1 MADEVF
7 LPPMP
12 APDATLDE
20 LRTAFRQLLTWAV
33 AREPL
38 SDGGDTQKFV
48 TAQVDGGVTLSDKG
62 HIKAGQSAWA
72 VGTGM
77 FMGYSAGVFRLSL
90 GNTRA
95 GMIWDGTTLTV
106 IGNGVFSGSLAA
118 VTGTFGDVTIVGS
131 LTMSPTGNIKGG
143 QTAYN
148 TGTGFWLGYDS
159 TAYKLSIGS
168 STQSLTWD
176 GSALAIKGTL
186 TVQSGG
192 TPPAVSG
199 TTMTGAGGVINSG
212 GTFALGNATTN
223 ISFNG
228 TTLTLNGAIVTTS
241 NLSLGALSASLSGT
255 FSLTTGSSGAHTIGT
270 ITVTPSG
277 GTTPYTYA
285 WTLTDQGNDLNNSDY
300 LYLFGDAT
308 STSVSLR
315 GYLNTASAQN
325 VTALITCT
333 VTDANGRTYPA
344 THVAILT
351 HT

>member
-48 TAQVDGGVTLSDKG
+48 TAQVDGGVTLSEKG

-95 GMIWDGTTLTV
+95 GMIWDGATLTV
-106 IGNGVFSGSLAA
+106 IGNGVFSGSLSGA
-118 VTGTFGDVTIVGS
+118 TGTFS
-131 LTMSPTGNIKGG
+131 
-143 QTAYN
+143 
-148 TGTGFWLGYDS
+148 
-159 TAYKLSIGS
+159 
-168 STQSLTWD
+168 
-176 GSALAIKGTL
+176 GTL
-186 TVQSGG
+186 KVG
-192 TPPAVSG
+192 TTPAVSG
-199 TTMTGAGGVINSG
+199 TTMTGSGAVFNSS
-212 GTFALGNATTN
+212 GTFAIGNATTN
-223 ISFNG
+223 VTFNG
-228 TTLTLNGAIVTTS
+228 TTLTLNGAIVTAA

-255 FSLTTGSSGAHTIGT
+255 FTKTTSASGTHVIGT
-270 ITVTPSG
+270 PTVSASG
-277 GTTPYTYA
+277 GTAPYTYA
-285 WTLTDQGNDLNNSDY
+285 WGIVDQGNDLNNGDY
-300 LYLFGDAT
+300 LYLTGT
-308 STSVSLR
+308 LNSTTAGLS
-315 GYLNTASAQN
+315 GYLSTGTPQTVSAT
-325 VTALITCT
+325 VFCV
-333 VTDANGRTYPA
+333 VTDANGRVVTPTNGA
-344 THVAILT
+344 FLT